1 MTYITEELNAL
12 MNDFESSITE
22 AIALEPS
29 KLQEAANLSD
39 RVNERSQQWQAYFNA
54 LALFA
59 FESWL
64 QDRAPDVQC
73 DRQNASVF
81 NPSQSGAIAAAY
93 GITVNQFRVCLIP
106 IDSEPSESVSLSR
119 ILVETAEFAPHFYVL
134 VELYEEQEQAI
145 VKGWLRADT
154 LMANQSTL
162 NLGADWNYS
171 IPLTWFDEDCDNML
185 LQWRCASPS
194 AIGLPSTT
202 PEVSSDRHS
211 WLQLLT
217 QPAINTAVWLQEE
230 WQSLV
235 NDLTWVLLPPVASA
249 SGLRSSGSIN
259 GATTSRSPFT
269 ELETILTAI
278 ARTGLRLPNNARTA
292 YQDFEVGD
300 FSLRLYVEIGSER
313 SPDGEITWSLLA
325 IVGSAN
331 NASLP
336 QGLILQISDITG
348 VLVERQLEP
357 QGAYLFA
364 EVEGTPEERF
374 LVTAMLADGTRR
386 SLPPFAFQS
395 QLQAE

>member
-12 MNDFESSITE
+12 MNDFESSISE

-29 KLQEAANLSD
+29 SLQAAANLSD
-39 RVNERSQQWQAYFNA
+39 RVNDRSQQWQAYFNA

-81 NPSQSGAIAAAY
+81 NPSQAGAIAATY
-93 GITVNQFRVCLIP
+93 GLTVNQFRVCLIP
-106 IDSEPSESVSLSR
+106 IDSEPSATILLSR

-154 LMANQSTL
+154 LTANQSTL

-171 IPLTWFDEDCDNML
+171 IPLAWFDQDCDNML

-202 PEVSSDRHS
+202 PEVSSDRQS

-217 QPAINTAVWLQEE
+217 QPAINTAQWLQNE
-230 WQSLV
+230 WQGLV
-235 NDLTWVLLPPVASA
+235 EDATNLTDNLTWMLLPPVSMAA
-249 SGLRSSGSIN
+249 GLRSTGLIPN
-259 GATTSRSPFT
+259 RSVLE
-269 ELETILTAI
+269 ELETILKAI
-278 ARTGLRLPNNARTA
+278 ERMGIQLPINARTA
-292 YQDFEVGD
+292 YQDFSLGD
-300 FSLRLYVEIGSER
+300 FSLRLYAVVGSER

-325 IVGSAN
+325 ILGSAN
-331 NASLP
+331 NTSLP
-336 QGLILQISDITG
+336 QNLILQISDITG

-386 SLPPFAFQS
+386 SLPPFAFQT
-395 QLQAE
+395 E

>member
-12 MNDFESSITE
+12 MNDFESSVTE

-29 KLQEAANLSD
+29 SLQAAANLSD
-39 RVNERSQQWQAYFNA
+39 RVNDRSQQWQAYFNA

-81 NPSQSGAIAAAY
+81 NPNQAGAIAATY
-93 GITVNQFRVCLIP
+93 GLTVNQFRVCLIP
-106 IDSEPSESVSLSR
+106 IDSEPSATILLSR
-119 ILVETAEFAPHFYVL
+119 ILVETAEFTPHFYVL

-154 LMANQSTL
+154 LTANQSTL

-171 IPLTWFDEDCDNML
+171 IPLAWFDQDCDNML

-202 PEVSSDRHS
+202 PEVSSDRIS

-217 QPAINTAVWLQEE
+217 QPAINTAQWLQQE
-230 WQSLV
+230 WQGLV
-235 NDLTWVLLPPVASA
+235 EDATNLTNDLTWILLPPVSMAA
-249 SGLRSSGSIN
+249 GLRSTGLIPN
-259 GATTSRSPFT
+259 RSVLE
-269 ELETILTAI
+269 ELETILKAI
-278 ARTGLRLPNNARTA
+278 ERMGIQLPINARTA
-292 YQDFEVGD
+292 YQDFSLGD
-300 FSLRLYVEIGSER
+300 FSLRLYAVIGSQR

-325 IVGSAN
+325 ILGSAN
-331 NASLP
+331 NISLP
-336 QGLILQISDITG
+336 QDLILQISDITG

-364 EVEGTPEERF
+364 EVEGMPEERF

-386 SLPPFAFQS
+386 SLPPFAFQT
-395 QLQAE
+395 E

>member
-12 MNDFESSITE
+12 MNDFESSITD

-29 KLQEAANLSD
+29 SLQAAANLSD
-39 RVNERSQQWQAYFNA
+39 RINDRSQQWQAYLNA

-73 DRQNASVF
+73 DLQNASVF
-81 NPSQSGAIAAAY
+81 NPSQAGAIAATY
-93 GITVNQFRVCLIP
+93 GLTVNQFRVCLIP
-106 IDSEPSESVSLSR
+106 IDSEPSATISLSR

-154 LMANQSTL
+154 LTANQSTL

-171 IPLTWFDEDCDNML
+171 IPLAWFDQDCDNML

-202 PEVSSDRHS
+202 PEVSSDRIS

-217 QPAINTAVWLQEE
+217 QPAINTAQWLQQE
-230 WQSLV
+230 WQGLV
-235 NDLTWVLLPPVASA
+235 EDATNLTNDLTWMLLPPVSMAA
-249 SGLRSSGSIN
+249 GLRSTGLIPN
-259 GATTSRSPFT
+259 RSVLE
-269 ELETILTAI
+269 ELETILKAI
-278 ARTGLRLPNNARTA
+278 ERMGIQLPSNARTA
-292 YQDFEVGD
+292 YQDFSLGD
-300 FSLRLYVEIGSER
+300 FSLRLYAVVGSER

-325 IVGSAN
+325 ILGSAN
-331 NASLP
+331 NISLP
-336 QGLILQISDITG
+336 QDLILQISDITG

-364 EVEGTPEERF
+364 EVEGMPEERF
-374 LVTAMLADGTRR
+374 LVAAMLADGTRR
-386 SLPPFAFQS
+386 SLPPFAFQT
-395 QLQAE
+395 E

>member
-12 MNDFESSITE
+12 MNDFESSITD

-29 KLQEAANLSD
+29 SLQLASNLSAQ
-39 RVNERSQQWQAYFNA
+39 VNESQQWQAYFNA

-81 NPSQSGAIAAAY
+81 NPSQAGAIAATY
-93 GITVNQFRVCLIP
+93 GLTVNQFRVCLIP
-106 IDSEPSESVSLSR
+106 IDSEPSATISLSR

-154 LMANQSTL
+154 LTANQSTL
-162 NLGADWNYS
+162 NLSADWNYS
-171 IPLTWFDEDCDNML
+171 IPLAWFDQDCDNML

-194 AIGLPSTT
+194 AIGLPSKTS
-202 PEVSSDRHS
+202 EVSSDRIS

-217 QPAINTAVWLQEE
+217 QPAINTAQWLQQE
-230 WQSLV
+230 WQGLV
-235 NDLTWVLLPPVASA
+235 EDVTNLTNDLTWMLLPPVSMAA
-249 SGLRSSGSIN
+249 GLRSTGLIPN
-259 GATTSRSPFT
+259 RSVLE
-269 ELETILTAI
+269 ELETILKAI
-278 ARTGLRLPNNARTA
+278 ERMGIQLPSNARTA
-292 YQDFEVGD
+292 YQDFSLGD
-300 FSLRLYVEIGSER
+300 FSLRLYAVIGSRR

-325 IVGSAN
+325 ILGSAN
-331 NASLP
+331 NISLP
-336 QGLILQISDITG
+336 QDLLLQISDITG

-386 SLPPFAFQS
+386 SLPPFAFQT
-395 QLQAE
+395 E